1 MGAEERSRPPLLFRF
16 DDTKEVVGM
25 TQPSSDVLSE
35 RLISLRSYVDGV
47 EQRVKRIEDRL
58 NTLILLAVSNM
69 AGIAVAI
76 LLLLAQKVFS

>member
-1 MGAEERSRPPLLFRF
+1 
-16 DDTKEVVGM
+16 M

-76 LLLLAQKVFS
+76 LLLLTQKVFS

>member
-1 MGAEERSRPPLLFRF
+1 
-16 DDTKEVVGM
+16 M

-69 AGIAVAI
+69 AGIVVAI